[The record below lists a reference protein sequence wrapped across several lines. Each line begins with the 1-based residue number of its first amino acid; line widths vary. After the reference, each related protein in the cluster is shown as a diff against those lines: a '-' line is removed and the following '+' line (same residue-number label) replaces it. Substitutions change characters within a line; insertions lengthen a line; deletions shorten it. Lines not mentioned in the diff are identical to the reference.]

1 MINESIISAPGTIGG
16 NPSIKSRPTTATD
29 TDNPG
34 MTVCSTDPQQHDDR
48 MAGRLQLHL
57 KTDQLVAPSA
67 DRFLIRARG
76 STVTREVVAGFT
88 TFGAMSYILA
98 VNPAILSAAGMD
110 YSQLVIVTALASAI
124 GTLIMALWAN
134 LPIALAPGMGNNII
148 FAQIVVLRLGVTPGV
163 ALAMVLVNAV
173 LFLTLSLTGLREKI
187 IRGFPG
193 PIRLGIQSALGLF
206 IAWIGLKN
214 SGLLILHES
223 SVAIAPLST
232 AATVFAYA
240 AVLLTVLLVACRVP
254 AALLASIVVVT
265 LIGLIVPDGHGGHLT
280 SLPTQVL
287 AWPVAPTKLF
297 LLIDLPGLATNILT
311 TFPVLLYLFVSD
323 FFGVTATLVGVTRR
337 AGLTDNEGN
346 FPSGREAYAADGI
359 ASAIGAVLGTSTV
372 GVYVESATGVA
383 AGGRT
388 GLTGIVV
395 AALFALSVFVWPL
408 ILVIPPQALAPALLV
423 VGILML
429 ESLGELDM
437 THAENS
443 YPPLL
448 MVVLAAATTDL
459 VMSLASG
466 CFLYTG
472 IILFKQQR
480 EKLTPVLVGL
490 DLAFLVYIVLAS
502 RVA

>member
-1 MINESIISAPGTIGG
+1 MEP
-16 NPSIKSRPTTATD
+16 
-29 TDNPG
+29 
-34 MTVCSTDPQQHDDR
+34 
-48 MAGRLQLHL
+48 LL
-57 KTDQLVAPSA
+57 KTDWPVAPSA
-67 DRFLIRARG
+67 DHFLVRARG
-76 STVTREVVAGFT
+76 STTAREVIAGFT

-163 ALAMVLVNAV
+163 ALAMVLVNAI
-173 LFLTLSLTGLREKI
+173 LFLTLSLTGWREKI
-187 IRGFPG
+187 VRGFPA

-214 SGLLILHES
+214 SGLLILQQS
-223 SVAIAPLST
+223 GVAIAPLST
-232 AATVFAYA
+232 PAAIFAYV
-240 AVLLTVLLVACRVP
+240 AVLLTLLLVACRVP
-254 AALLASIVVVT
+254 AALLASIVIVT
-265 LIGLIVPDGHGGHLT
+265 VIGTIVPDGHGDHLT
-280 SLPTQVL
+280 HLPTQLL
-287 AWPVAPTKLF
+287 AWPTVPTKLF
-297 LLIDLPGLATNILT
+297 FLIDLPGLASNILT

-323 FFGVTATLVGVTRR
+323 FFGVTATLVGLTSR
-337 AGLTDNEGN
+337 AGLSDDEGN
-346 FPSGREAYAADGI
+346 MLSCREAYAADGI

-388 GLTGIVV
+388 GLTGVVV
-395 AALFALSVFVWPL
+395 AGLFALSVFAWPL
-408 ILVIPPQALAPALLV
+408 ILVIPPQAVAPALLV

-437 THAENS
+437 TQEENS

-448 MVVLAAATTDL
+448 MIVLAACTTDL

-472 IILFKQQR
+472 IVVLKRKR
-480 EKLTPVLVGL
+480 ESLTAVLIGL
-490 DLAFLVYIVLAS
+490 DLAFLLYIALAS